1 MGAPAH
7 LVPKKTVMAEELER
21 VARWA
26 GFYTDPTPPQAQRQT
41 LHRQRLSCTFL
52 MNGNIAGNDMGC
64 AADSLSAAVALPGL
78 CHARSLTIV
87 SFECWDERCHDFRDE
102 RASAWAADTK

>member
-7 LVPKKTVMAEELER
+7 LVPKERVVAEELER
-21 VARWA
+21 VPRWA
-26 GFYTDPTPPQAQRQT
+26 GFYTDPTVPQAQRQA

-64 AADSLSAAVALPGL
+64 AADSLYAAVALPGL
-78 CHARSLTIV
+78 CHARSLKNA
-87 SFECWDERCHDFRDE
+87 SFQGWDERCHDFHAK
-102 RASAWAADTK
+102 RASVWAEDTR